1 MEIEKLHRIGE
12 SLGLSGSELREFIQE
27 EQTRAREVRVEE
39 RDRVKRE
46 LELTELNLQLERERQ
61 RGERDTG
68 ASRAHVRPPKL
79 PTFEEGKD
87 NLDTYLNRFERYAT
101 ANEWPPAT
109 WATNLSAL
117 LSGKALDTYAR
128 LSEEEAVDYEAL
140 KEALLKRYDLT
151 SEGFRRKLRAAKPE
165 SGETASQFVHRM
177 RGYIDKWLTLGGFQK
192 SYDDVVEIMLIEQFH
207 RSCSKELSMFVRE
220 HKPTT
225 LKELARVADRF
236 LEAHSGWNQPQGGKT
251 PVREK
256 SLAPNPNSNIRPKT
270 FNTGSRPPSAPRTGP
285 ESANRLG
292 CRICGRIGHFA
303 RDCNRRNRPTEK
315 LGAGVVKEER
325 HQERSRDRRTDTMT
339 SDDQPPSSQGPGELR
354 SDVTVRVPRRGD
366 GQVSN
371 PTGSRNEYGCLL
383 IDSCFSCDKGRQMRD
398 ERDDLPLMSAACG
411 AQPIR
416 AMPVAEG
423 RVNGAS
429 VRVLRDSGC
438 STAVIRSEL
447 VRPEQMTDEWRTCVL
462 IDGTTRRFPVARVSV
477 DTPYFVGTLDVMCMN
492 NPVYPLILG
501 NVPGVRNP
509 ADPDE
514 EWMPV
519 ELLEAVETRQQR
531 REAARPLRALK
542 VPGQVATVTPD
553 EFRQEQ
559 ETDPTLD
566 IIRRHV
572 TSGEVKESRN
582 GNTSKFKVKNGL
594 MYREFH
600 CISRGANDISDQL
613 IVPEKFRRQILKLAH
628 ESIMGGHLGA
638 NKTADK
644 ILINFFWPGLQA
656 DVQRFCRS
664 CDACQRAIP
673 KGRVTKVPL
682 GSTPVIDEPFHRVA
696 VDLVGPIKPATTRGH
711 RYILTLVDYAT
722 RYPEAVPLRN
732 IDTPTVAEA
741 LLSIYSRVGFPKEML
756 TDRGAQFTSDI
767 MREVSR
773 LLSIRHVTTTPYHP
787 QCNGLVERFNG
798 TLKQMLNKMCEE
810 RPTDW
815 DRYIDPLLFA
825 YRETPQD
832 STGFAPFELLYGRVV
847 RGPLML
853 VKELWTEENT
863 EPETKSTYQF
873 VLDLKEKMEKTCDIA
888 RNELLKSHE
897 RYRQNYNR
905 KARQRSFKVGDE
917 VLVLLPTDHNK
928 LLMHWKGPFR
938 VVGTVGKLDYRVDLG
953 SRVTT
958 FHANLL
964 RKYIRREEQ
973 QEVGAPFEVASTS
986 VVEDE
991 DVNDDDDEERRKIS
1005 NRMSNENLL
1014 HIPAVKRTQ
1023 SVDDVNIDLTLTE
1036 EQHHQARELLQVF
1049 DDVLTDVPGITRA
1062 GHHDIQLTHNEPI
1075 RSKPY
1080 PLPHSMRQVVKDEVQ
1095 EMMTLGVIEHSTSP
1109 YASPIVLVKKKD
1121 GTNRFCCDFR
1131 KLNAATIIDSE
1142 PIPDQEEIF
1151 AKLAGDR
1158 YFTKIDL
1165 TKGYWQVP
1173 LTERAKPLTAFITP
1187 DGLYQFMTMPFGLVN
1202 APATFSRVM
1211 RTVLRGLP
1219 HVDNFIDDILIHTP
1233 TWEGHVEA
1241 VTSVLLRLRAANLKA
1256 KPSKCLVGY
1265 AELEFLGHR
1274 LSRGMVQPN
1283 HDKIAEIQNAKQPT
1297 TKKQLRSF
1305 LGLAGYYRKFVP
1317 NYAAIAVPLTDLT
1330 KKGEPNQI
1338 RWGEAQERA
1347 FMTLKAKLSYQPILR
1362 LPDVSRTFILRTERK
1377 GVLNNRERMPRS
1389 SMGHS

>member
-27 EQTRAREVRVEE
+27 EQTRAREARVEE

-128 LSEEEAVDYEAL
+128 LSEEEAVDYETL

-165 SGETASQFVHRM
+165 SGETASQFVQRM
-177 RGYIDKWLTLGGFQK
+177 RGYIDKWLTLGGFQR

-354 SDVTVRVPRRGD
+354 SDVTVRVPRRGE

-371 PTGSRNEYGCLL
+371 STGSRSEHGCLL

-462 IDGTTRRFPVARVSV
+462 IDG
-477 DTPYFVGTLDVMCMN
+477 
-492 NPVYPLILG
+492 
-501 NVPGVRNP
+501 VRNP

-572 TSGEVKESRN
+572 TS
-582 GNTSKFKVKNGL
+582 
-594 MYREFH
+594 
-600 CISRGANDISDQL
+600 
-613 IVPEKFRRQILKLAH
+613 
-628 ESIMGGHLGA
+628 
-638 NKTADK
+638 
-644 ILINFFWPGLQA
+644 GLQA

-986 VVEDE
+986 VVEDD

-1036 EQHHQARELLQVF
+1036 EQRHQARELLQVF

-1347 FMTLKAKLSYQPILR
+1347 FTTLKAKLSCQPILR
-1362 LPDVSRTFILRTERK
+1362 LPDVSRTFILRTDASET
-1377 GVLNNRERMPRS
+1377 GVGAVLLQEDEGQKFPTAYASKKLLPRERAYSTIEKECLAVVWAILKFETYLYGKEFVLEVDHHPLLAIRRS
-1389 SMGHS
+1389 KVANARILRWALALQPYRFRIEAIKGRDNVGADYLSRVT